1 MEIFCRILYNLGM
14 KDQVFTQKQIV
25 QYLSPVFDKYNIKE
39 AVLFGSYG
47 KNMANDKS
55 DVDIM
60 VDSGLRGLTFVAFL
74 EDVKEALGQKE
85 VDLFDKKHIIPDSP
99 IDQEIKKTGVKIY
112 G

>member
-1 MEIFCRILYNLGM
+1 MEFFRRILYNLGM
-14 KDQVFTQKQIV
+14 KDHVFTQKQIV

-47 KNMANDKS
+47 KDTANDKS

-85 VDLFDKKHIIPDSP
+85 VDLFDVKHIIPDSP
-99 IDQEIKKTGVKIY
+99 IDHEIPKTGVKIY